1 MMEVIEPAVISERKI
16 GDGQPCFITLEAG
29 PTHDGLASAKKL
41 VEVAAECGADAVK
54 FQIFDPDRL
63 VADKTL
69 PFSYDVLID
78 RESGTTE
85 TVTEPLYD
93 ILSRRALPETEWWQ
107 LKDYCDELGLLFFAT
122 VSDDS
127 YFSMIEKMQL
137 PSLKVAS
144 ADVNHTP
151 FLRQL
156 ARTGACIQLD
166 TGNATLGEIETAID
180 VLRGEGNHNVI
191 VHNCPS
197 GYPARLDSINLKL
210 LRTIKQVFQCPAAY
224 SDHTP
229 GWEMDIAALAMG
241 ADLLEKTITLDR
253 MTRSVEHTMSLEP
266 QEIRQ
271 FIQTIRDVETAMG
284 QPRRIMTAAELEKRQ
299 AIRRS
304 VYLLDPI
311 NAGQPLSQARVEF
324 RRPGF
329 GLSPQEYERFHQ
341 ATIKQDLP
349 AGTQLNLSHLN
360 LA

>member
-1 MMEVIEPAVISERKI
+1 MMEAVAPAVIAGHKI

-29 PTHDGLASAKKL
+29 PTHDGLQTAKQL
-41 VEVAAECGADAVK
+41 ADIAAQCGADAIK

-63 VADKTL
+63 VADRHL
-69 PFSYDVLID
+69 PFSYEVLLD
-78 RESGTTE
+78 EKSGKTESI
-85 TVTEPLYD
+85 TEPLYD
-93 ILSRRALPETEWWQ
+93 ILCRRALPEADWWA
-107 LKDYCDELGLLFFAT
+107 LKKYCDDLGLLFFAT

-127 YFSMIEKMQL
+127 YFGMIEKMQL

-156 ARTGACIQLD
+156 AKTGSCIQLD

-180 VLRGEGNHNVI
+180 VLRQEGNDNVI

-197 GYPARLDSINLKL
+197 GYPARLESINLKL

-253 MTRSVEHTMSLEP
+253 TTRSVEHIMSLEP
-266 QEIRQ
+266 QHIRQ

-284 QPRRIMTAAELEKRQ
+284 KPRRILSQAELEKRQ

-304 VYLLDPI
+304 VYLVEPVS
-311 NAGQPLSQARVEF
+311 AGQTLAQAKVEF

-329 GLSPQEYERFHQ
+329 GLSPQEYERFQQ
-341 ATIKQDLP
+341 ASFQQALP
-349 AGTQLNLSHLN
+349 AGTQLNLSQLN
-360 LA
+360 LS